1 MLWIEVES
9 TEGATRQLDV
19 TGMSAAQIGDDVE
32 FVLRETEGDDVEF
45 VGCVTEWHVRSAASE
60 FRGLLDGVSDPATV
74 ARLVDFVSEHGEE
87 ILFTEPTHQIAEFFG
102 R

>member
-9 TEGATRQLDV
+9 TEGARRQLDV

-32 FVLRETEGDDVEF
+32 FVLRETE
-45 VGCVTEWHVRSAASE
+45 WHVRSAASE
-60 FRGLLDGVSDPATV
+60 FRGLLDGLSNPATV

-87 ILFTEPTHQIAEFFG
+87 ILFAEPAHQMTDFFG